1 MPKVLLITGSRKG
14 IGRYLSEYYL
24 SKGMLVVGF
33 SRTESDL
40 HHSNYKHILLDVADE
55 GLVSKA
61 VKEVNREYSK
71 IDFLINN
78 AGIASLNH
86 TLLTPQ
92 STVEKVFDT
101 NFKGTFN
108 FSREVGK
115 VMSRQK
121 FGRIINFTTV
131 ARPLNLEGEAV
142 YAASKSA
149 VETYTKVLAKELG
162 HLGITCNLIGPSPI
176 KTDLIKNVPKDKID
190 KLISMQA
197 IPQFSEFKDV
207 SNVTDFFLSDESNMI
222 TGQTIYL
229 SGVM

>member
-24 SKGMLVVGF
+24 NKGMLVVGF
-33 SRTESDL
+33 SRTASDL
-40 HHSNYKHILLDVADE
+40 RHTNYKHILLDVAEE

-61 VKEVNREYSK
+61 VKEVNKEYSQ
-71 IDFLINN
+71 IDYLINN

-176 KTDLIKNVPKDKID
+176 KTDLIKKVPKDKID

-197 IPQFSEFKDV
+197 IPKFSEFKDV